1 MTRPASLPAAAGP
14 RSRPSRRWLMRSKMF
29 RWAAPTAAVLVGVL
43 LVIFVTPDAFADALA
58 APPQDLNTVINR
70 ITKWLVGLLLA
81 LATLFLTVGFIR
93 YLLAGGDPGEVGKAK
108 DTLKYAAIGYGGA
121 VMAPVLVTILKG
133 FVGG

>member
-1 MTRPASLPAAAGP
+1 
-14 RSRPSRRWLMRSKMF
+14 MRSKIL
-29 RWAAPTAAVLVGVL
+29 RRATSCVAAVLMVVL
-43 LVIFVTPDAFADALA
+43 VVFAGPDALA
-58 APPQDLNTVINR
+58 QTVVAAPPNDLNTVINN
-70 ITKWLVGLLLA
+70 ITKWLTGLLVA